1 MDTSL
6 PYEHKWFP
14 DGEINMC
21 YNAIDRHVERGHGD
35 DVAFYEDSVYTG
47 KQRTWTYKQLLERT
61 GKLASVL
68 Q

>member
-1 MDTSL
+1 
-6 PYEHKWFP
+6 
-14 DGEINMC
+14 MC